1 MRTASPDRALPVI
14 KTAAI
19 QSDKAM
25 RPKVKKERGRKAPS
39 KQEDFDK
46 FPLLDEVDV
55 RRNLDVSFRIGH
67 RGDGS

>member
-1 MRTASPDRALPVI
+1 MSTASPDRALPVI
-14 KTAAI
+14 TAAAI
-19 QSDKAM
+19 QGDEAT
-25 RPKVKKERGRKAPS
+25 RPNVKKEWGQKASS
-39 KQEDFDK
+39 KKEDFDK

>member
-1 MRTASPDRALPVI
+1 MRTASPDFALPVI
-14 KTAAI
+14 KAALI
-19 QSDKAM
+19 GGDEVT
-25 RPKVKKERGRKAPS
+25 RPSVKKERGRKAPS